1 MSRRRDVGARERED
15 SVAKVAP
22 FRAVTYSRAALGEEL
37 GLVVAEPYDKIDDKL
52 RAAYLDRHPQNCV
65 RLILG
70 RDEDAAPSDLAKLK
84 AYPRARAFF
93 DRWLQEG
100 VLERTAKP
108 ALYVV
113 ETDFELDGKRL
124 VRRGLIGRVALDG
137 EDVRFHERTFAGPK
151 SDRRVLMDATDSEFD
166 QVFFLVEDE
175 DSAVTR
181 ALEAAVQGREPD
193 LVAAPDAG
201 RRDRVWRIDAPEA
214 IEKLEK
220 VLARREVTI
229 ADGHH
234 RFEMARERWR
244 ERKAAGVATE
254 ADRFRT
260 AAIFATSDP
269 GLVILP
275 THRLVRLPKTVRAT
289 DVPLILASIVDVE
302 PLEGDARE
310 VATARFVR
318 GLRRGTVGLFGRT
331 LESAYLLRPRADR
344 DPLAVLEHTDP
355 AIRGLEVTWLHA
367 LALDPLVGEA
377 RHDVGDV
384 IGYQRG
390 VAPAIERVASGEYD
404 LAFFLPPTQVDQ
416 VVRCGRAG
424 ARMPQKSTDFYPK
437 LLSGLVM
444 DDKRAANDNHAHT
457 EATRKHPRLWI
468 PGPVEVD
475 PSVLEVLATPLVGHR
490 GPEFKELY
498 DACQPGLRS
507 IFGTERPVYVSTSSA
522 TGVMEGCVRNLV
534 RKKSL
539 HLCCGAFSER
549 WYEIARECGREPVK
563 IEVEW
568 GKAFRAPMLE
578 EALQKNPD
586 TEVVFVTHSETS
598 TGVLNPLFELAAV
611 CRARPN
617 LLLCVDAVSSL
628 STVPVDVDKN
638 RIDVL
643 LAGTQKGLG
652 LPPGLAVFHVSERAM
667 TVAKAMPG
675 RGHYF
680 DFAAFQ
686 KAHEL
691 GSTPCTPAVSLFYA
705 LRVQLERIA
714 REGLEARY
722 RRHQMLAARARAWAI
737 ERLGLFPEQGYASY
751 GLTTVVNTK
760 DFDWK
765 KLDAE
770 MRRRGH
776 VLGDGYGKLKGK
788 TFRIAHMGDL
798 QMETLEELLEQLN
811 DVLGV

>member
-1 MSRRRDVGARERED
+1 MATI
-15 SVAKVAP
+15 AP
-22 FRAVTYSRAALGEEL
+22 FRAVTYSKAKLGEK
-37 GLVVAEPYDKIDDKL
+37 GIGDAVSEPYDKIDDKL
-52 RAAYLDRHPQNCV
+52 RAAYLARHPHNSV

-70 RDEDAAPSDLAKLK
+70 KDQDPAPPELASLK
-84 AYPRARAFF
+84 AYPRARAWF
-93 DRWLQEG
+93 DRWQAEG
-100 VLERTAKP
+100 ALETVGKP
-108 ALYVV
+108 SLYVV
-113 ETDFELDGKRL
+113 ETDFDLDGKRL
-124 VRRGLIGRVALDG
+124 VRRGVIGRVALDG

-151 SDRRVLMDATDSEFD
+151 GDRRLLMDSTDVEFD
-166 QVFFLVEDE
+166 QVFFLVEDPAK
-175 DSAVTR
+175 AVSL
-181 ALEAAVQGREPD
+181 ALEACTKGRAPD
-193 LVAAPDAG
+193 LVAAPDPG
-201 RRDRVWRIDAPEA
+201 RRDRVWFVSDQKEVAA
-214 IEKLEK
+214 LQS
-220 VLARREVTI
+220 VLGKSEVTI

-234 RFEMARERWR
+234 RFEMARERYL

-260 AAIFATSDP
+260 AAIYATSDP

-275 THRLVRLPKTVRAT
+275 THRLVRLPKGARAT
-289 DVPLILASIVDVE
+289 DVPLTLAAVVDVE

-310 VATARFVR
+310 IASTRFAR
-318 GLRRGTVGLFGRT
+318 GLKRGTIGLYGRA
-331 LESAYLLRPRADR
+331 LESAYIIRPRADR
-344 DPLAVLEHTDP
+344 DPRDVLTKLD
-355 AIRGLEVTWLHA
+355 ASIRGLEVSWLHA

-377 RHDVGDV
+377 RHDTGDV

-390 VAPAIERVASGEYD
+390 VAQGLERVASGEYD
-404 LAFFLPPTQVDQ
+404 LIFVLPPTHVDD
-416 VVRCGRAG
+416 VVKCGRAR

-444 DDKRAANDNHAHT
+444 DDKRAPHVPAHT
-457 EATRKHPRLWI
+457 EATRSHPRLWI

-475 PSVLEVLATPLVGHR
+475 SAILECMATPMVGHR

-498 DACQPGLRS
+498 EACQPGLKAVL
-507 IFGTERPVYVSTSSA
+507 GTERPVFVATASA
-522 TGVMEGCVRNLV
+522 TGVMEACIRNLV
-534 RKKSL
+534 KKKSL

-549 WYEIARECGREPVK
+549 WFEIAKECGREPIK

-568 GKAFRAPMLE
+568 GKAFRAPMLQ
-578 EALQKNPD
+578 EALAKNPD
-586 TEVVFVTHSETS
+586 VECVFVTHSETS

-611 CRARPN
+611 VRQYPK

-643 LAGTQKGLG
+643 LAGVQKGLG
-652 LPPGLAVFHVSERAM
+652 LPPGIAVFSVSDRAM
-667 TVAKAMPG
+667 AVSKEMPG

-680 DFAAFQ
+680 DFQAYQ

-714 REGLEARY
+714 REGLDARY
-722 RRHQMLAARARAWAI
+722 RRHQMLAARARAWAL
-737 ERLGLFPEQGYASY
+737 ERQGLYPEEGYCAY
-751 GLTTVVNTK
+751 GLTTVLNKTG
-760 DFDWK
+760 FDWK
-765 KLDAE
+765 AVDAE

-798 QMETLEELLEQLN
+798 QMDVLEHLLDELN